1 MPMILTVCLD
11 SVFIINYFK
20 LILLVIIIVI
30 HYSTPNSSNSKINVI
45 IIPPGQKLFLLQFSI
60 NYSTLFILK
69 LFIDVMDQV
78 AIS

>member
-30 HYSTPNSSNSKINVI
+30 DYSTPNSSNSKINV

-60 NYSTLFILK
+60 NYSIPFFILK

>member
-30 HYSTPNSSNSKINVI
+30 DYSTPNSSNFKINV

-60 NYSTLFILK
+60 NYSTPFILK

>member
-1 MPMILTVCLD
+1 MILTVCLD

-30 HYSTPNSSNSKINVI
+30 DYSTPNSSNSKINV

-60 NYSTLFILK
+60 NYSIPFFILK

>member
-20 LILLVIIIVI
+20 LILLVIIII
-30 HYSTPNSSNSKINVI
+30 IDYSTPNSSNSKINV

-60 NYSTLFILK
+60 NYSIPFFILK

>member
-30 HYSTPNSSNSKINVI
+30 DYSTPNSSNSKINVI
-45 IIPPGQKLFLLQFSI
+45 IPPGQLFLLQFSI
-60 NYSTLFILK
+60 NYSTPFILK

>member
-30 HYSTPNSSNSKINVI
+30 DYSTPNSSNSKINVI
-45 IIPPGQKLFLLQFSI
+45 IPPG
-60 NYSTLFILK
+60 
-69 LFIDVMDQV
+69 
-78 AIS
+78 

>member
-30 HYSTPNSSNSKINVI
+30 DYSTPNSSNSKINVI
-45 IIPPGQKLFLLQFSI
+45 IPPGQLFLLQFSI

>member
-1 MPMILTVCLD
+1 MPMILIVCLD

-30 HYSTPNSSNSKINVI
+30 DYSTPNSKINV

-60 NYSTLFILK
+60 NYSTPFILK

>member
-1 MPMILTVCLD
+1 MSMILTVCLD

-30 HYSTPNSSNSKINVI
+30 DYSTPNSSNSKINV

-60 NYSTLFILK
+60 NYSTPFILK